1 MIMKQE
7 IKIRIADS
15 EYPLIA
21 ETPEKEEGIRE
32 AAKIINRMIVQYKK
46 NYPSKELTE
55 ILSFVAINLGK
66 RVWEMQK
73 QIENAGKEFRQMN
86 KDIED
91 YLENIDTSR

>member
-1 MIMKQE
+1 MRQE

-21 ETPEKEEGIRE
+21 ETPEKEEAIRE
-32 AAKIINRMIVQYKK
+32 AAKIINKMIAQYKK
-46 NYPSKELTE
+46 NYPSKDLTE

-66 RVWEMQK
+66 RAWEMQR
-73 QIENAGKEFRQMN
+73 QIENLGKEFRQMS
-86 KDIED
+86 KDLED